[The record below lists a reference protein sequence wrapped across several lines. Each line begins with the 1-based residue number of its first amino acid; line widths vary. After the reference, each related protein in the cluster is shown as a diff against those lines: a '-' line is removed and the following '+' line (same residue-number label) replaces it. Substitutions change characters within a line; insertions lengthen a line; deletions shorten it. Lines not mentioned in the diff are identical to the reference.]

1 MSVTLTTLA
10 TSPMTEVSVAA
21 ASIIRLSLALLM
33 STNAPKANLMIDI
46 TCQPKLRQDAFGLNS
61 DVTTIKIAE
70 LDTKVTKQ
78 DVDISVKLVAFMK
91 GKKNRQITVI
101 LYLRLKPE
109 KIRKN
114 QKNVL
119 EKNQKKL

>member
-1 MSVTLTTLA
+1 MEA
-10 TSPMTEVSVAA
+10 SVAA
-21 ASIIRLSLALLM
+21 VASIIRLSLALLM

-46 TCQPKLRQDAFGLNS
+46 TCQPKLHQDAFGLNS

-91 GKKNRQITVI
+91 GKKKIRQIFYFTIFFMTKI
-101 LYLRLKPE
+101 LFLIL
-109 KIRKN
+109 I
-114 QKNVL
+114 NV
-119 EKNQKKL
+119 QPKKS

>member
-1 MSVTLTTLA
+1 MSMTSTILA
-10 TSPMTEVSVAA
+10 TSPMEASVAA
-21 ASIIRLSLALLM
+21 VASIIRLSLALLM

-46 TCQPKLRQDAFGLNS
+46 TCQPKLHQDAFGLNS

-91 GKKNRQITVI
+91 GKKNPSNYLFHNFFNHKNII
-101 LYLRLKPE
+101 L
-109 KIRKN
+109 
-114 QKNVL
+114 
-119 EKNQKKL
+119 

>member
-1 MSVTLTTLA
+1 MSMTLTTLA

-70 LDTKVTKQ
+70 PDTKVTKQ

-91 GKKNRQITVI
+91 GKKID
-101 LYLRLKPE
+101 
-109 KIRKN
+109 
-114 QKNVL
+114 
-119 EKNQKKL
+119 KLLQYYIYV

>member
-46 TCQPKLRQDAFGLNS
+46 TCQPKLHQDAFGLNS

-91 GKKNRQITVI
+91 GKKIV
-101 LYLRLKPE
+101 
-109 KIRKN
+109 
-114 QKNVL
+114 
-119 EKNQKKL
+119 KLL

>member
-1 MSVTLTTLA
+1 MGSVTLTTLG
-10 TSPMTEVSVAA
+10 TSPMTEVSVAAA

-91 GKKNRQITVI
+91 D
-101 LYLRLKPE
+101 YLHGQSRPCHSSSSSISL
-109 KIRKN
+109 
-114 QKNVL
+114 
-119 EKNQKKL
+119 